1 MIKMEVRN
9 KKAYYD
15 YTILKEIEVG
25 ISLVGSEIK
34 SVRNGSIDLKDS
46 YVIIRDNEAYAL
58 NIYIAKYEEA
68 NNFNHDERRSR
79 KLLLHK
85 KEIKKIKEMKEMDG
99 ISIIPLKAYFKNNH
113 FKLLIGVCKGKK
125 LYDKRDS
132 IKKRDLERE
141 QRYS

>member
-1 MIKMEVRN
+1 MEVKN
-9 KKAYYD
+9 KKAYFD

-46 YVIIRDNEAYAL
+46 YVIFKDNEAYAL

-68 NNFNHDERRSR
+68 NSFNHDERRSR

-85 KEIKKIKEMKEMDG
+85 KEIKKLKEIKEMEG
-99 ISIIPLKAYFKNNH
+99 ISIIPLKAYFKNRH
-113 FKLLIGVCKGKK
+113 LKLLIGVCKGKK
-125 LYDKRDS
+125 LYDKRET
-132 IKKRDLERE
+132 IKKRDVERE
-141 QRYS
+141 NFSF